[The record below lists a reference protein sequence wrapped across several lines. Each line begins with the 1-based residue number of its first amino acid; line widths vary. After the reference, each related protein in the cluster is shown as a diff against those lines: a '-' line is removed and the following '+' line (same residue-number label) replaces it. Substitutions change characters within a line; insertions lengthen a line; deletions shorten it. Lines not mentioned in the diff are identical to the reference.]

1 MRLLNGQEKKSHLLA
16 FKVLLISLTGTIY
29 HPWCSL
35 FYLSPEHL
43 GRVTS
48 HPSQRP
54 LTQGQV
60 MWFLH
65 PIPTSSFSRAAGWA
79 GEVPAARPCQH
90 CLAWPVMFYG
100 NPRLQGQ
107 SILAEIL
114 AQMNLGLFYYW
125 LTQAQIVLAGLIS
138 HSCIWFG
145 FLFLFIVK
153 IMELYLH

>member
-1 MRLLNGQEKKSHLLA
+1 MARKKKITLVGIQSLINFINWNHLSSLVLA
-16 FKVLLISLTGTIY
+16 FLPQPWAPGKGYLPPLPAPPDPGTGD
-29 HPWCSL
+29 
-35 FYLSPEHL
+35 
-43 GRVTS
+43 V
-48 HPSQRP
+48 
-54 LTQGQV
+54 
-60 MWFLH
+60 
-65 PIPTSSFSRAAGWA
+65 
-79 GEVPAARPCQH
+79 VPASHSHQLIQQSCWLGWRGSCSTSLPALPG
-90 CLAWPVMFYG
+90 LACNVLQGYG